1 MKILFSNI
9 NNRKY
14 ERQLMLHLHVNHGD
28 IVDSFY

>member
-9 NNRKY
+9 NNTKY

-28 IVDSFY
+28 IDSFY